1 MQDYFTAVKSV
12 YKNMIL
18 GYGHRIR
25 IQILFAERERW
36 HKFSGSKDYVL
47 LTTVGANK
55 IYIKKTFF
63 FV

>member
-25 IQILFAERERW
+25 IQILFAESYSIN
-36 HKFSGSKDYVL
+36 FQGVPKDYVL
-47 LTTVGANK
+47 VTTGRVNK
-55 IYIKKTFF
+55 NM
-63 FV
+63 